1 MFGNKRHYERDE
13 KLKKKR
19 ILKKDKSNI
28 LGILSIVFGS
38 VGLIVFGFLFGVVGL
53 ICGIIGHK
61 KEENQ
66 TLSIIGIILSSI
78 SLFLSILIFFGIIAF
93 FSFFSL

>member
-19 ILKKDKSNI
+19 ILKKDKLNI

>member
-38 VGLIVFGFLFGVVGL
+38 VGLIVFGFLFGIVGL

-78 SLFLSILIFFGIIAF
+78 SLFLSILVFFGIIAF

>member
-38 VGLIVFGFLFGVVGL
+38 VGLIVFGFLFGIAGL

-78 SLFLSILIFFGIIAF
+78 SLFLSILVFFGIIV
-93 FSFFSL
+93 FFSLFSL